1 MRAALLLA
9 LAAVTAWGDPGPR
22 PRFTTR
28 DCSRLGARSSRGFPC
43 DNYALFEFAPQSGA
57 GMGSACGSTG
67 ITGAKGEAATFTRA
81 SVAECPSSDGQTLTQ
96 VSNNIPVVM
105 TGSNTST
112 WLGIYFGGTHTNLA
126 LWSRDLSN
134 AAWVK
139 TSMTCTLNATG
150 MRGDANQASTCT
162 STAINGTVLQTIT
175 TAAATRSTSFRVK
188 KVTQTGQI
196 QVTRDNGTTWTDISA
211 SLSSTTWKWVVSAES
226 PGCTGSPSNCIVVAA
241 MTGSVLNPTIGFR
254 FLNSGDSIIVDFA
267 QDEDSAWPT
276 LPILTTAASATRAA
290 QTLTFA
296 GVASVANAG
305 CAAVTF
311 MPHWTGAVGPT
322 TGYLTGGT
330 AGRYLYQLGTSAAG
344 VRVYDGVNDLSTGT
358 SNHTA
363 GQERRYRSTWT
374 GSTMTLTNVTDTGT
388 VSGAFSGTMSTGTL
402 EIGAA
407 AGWAGGVEVAGVLK
421 GIQLDPSTTR
431 CQ

>member
-1 MRAALLLA
+1 MRLAALLVLVA
-9 LAAVTAWGDPGPR
+9 VAAQAQGLG
-22 PRFTTR
+22 RFDR
-28 DCSRLGARSSRGFPC
+28 FCRQRSDRGMLC
-43 DNYALFEFAPQSGA
+43 DDVLFEFAPTSGV
-57 GMGSACGSTG
+57 GMGTACAGTA

-81 SVAECPSSDGQTLTQ
+81 SVAECPSADGQTLTQ

-112 WLGIYFGGTHTNLA
+112 WLGVYFGGPHTNLA
-126 LWSRDLSN
+126 LWGRDFSN

-211 SLSSTTWKWVVSAES
+211 SLSSTTWRWVVSAES

-241 MTGSVLNPTIGFR
+241 MTGSVLNPVIGFR
-254 FLNSGDSIIVDFA
+254 FTNSGDSIVVDFA

-276 LPILTTAASATRAA
+276 LPILTTVASATRAA

-296 GVASVANAG
+296 GVARVASTG

-311 MPHWTGAVGPT
+311 MPHFTGTVGPNAS
-322 TGYLTGGT
+322 YLTGGT
-330 AGRYLYQLGTSAAG
+330 SGRYLYQVGTSGAG
-344 VRVYDGVNDLSTGT
+344 VRVFDGTNDLATGT

-374 GSTMTLTNVTDTGT
+374 GATMTLTNVTDVSSTSGT
-388 VSGAFSGTMSTGTL
+388 FSGTMSTGTL
-402 EIGAA
+402 EIGSA
-407 AGWAGGVEVAGVLK
+407 AGWGAGVEVAGLIK
-421 GIQLDPSTTR
+421 GIQLDPSVGR